1 MNSELD
7 DWKVELRE
15 AFTKS
20 VLGIA
25 TAKDIESVGYAYQ
38 CYAPSSIYKY
48 YSDDSRNL
56 DAIKDNLMWYS
67 APSKFNDVF
76 DVDFSVNKKAIFE
89 SILKQVPDSRGIK
102 TGSPMWRNLQ
112 ATTTKAVKDMTVAL
126 EPIRHTTGV
135 SCFSESEDS
144 LLMWAHYAHNHRGIC
159 IEYELM
165 RFNRELMFSPVPIIY
180 SDQKP
185 SLQTIDL
192 SNPEEDSLRCFI
204 KCLTTKSKEWSYEKE
219 WRIIRDDGACGS
231 AWDSS
236 KQGALLPSVTPS
248 SILLGCEASE
258 KFEKA
263 VREYCEE
270 NSINLFKM
278 EKSDVEY
285 KLIKRPILT
294 FAD

>member
-1 MNSELD
+1 
-7 DWKVELRE
+7 
-15 AFTKS
+15 
-20 VLGIA
+20 
-25 TAKDIESVGYAYQ
+25 
-38 CYAPSSIYKY
+38 
-48 YSDDSRNL
+48 
-56 DAIKDNLMWYS
+56 
-67 APSKFNDVF
+67 
-76 DVDFSVNKKAIFE
+76 
-89 SILKQVPDSRGIK
+89 
-102 TGSPMWRNLQ
+102 
-112 ATTTKAVKDMTVAL
+112 
-126 EPIRHTTGV
+126 
-135 SCFSESEDS
+135 CFSESEDS

-159 IEYELM
+159 VEYELM

-192 SNPEEDSLRCFI
+192 SNPEEDSSRCFI

-231 AWDSS
+231 AWDSA
-236 KQGALLPSVTPS
+236 KKGALLPSVTPS
-248 SILLGCEASE
+248 SVILGCDAPE

-263 VREYCEE
+263 VRKYCEE

-294 FAD
+294 FDD